1 MRCLTCA
8 WYCYNFF
15 TRRKE
20 TDKGPRCG
28 LHGGMKINPSPRAKQ
43 INLDNHGGCGYV
55 PDVKWKQLTLFGKR

>member
-8 WYCYNFF
+8 WYCYNFS

-28 LHGGMKINPSPRAKQ
+28 LYGGIKVNPSPRAKQ
-43 INLDNHGGCGYV
+43 MNLDNHGGCCYV